1 MALKVL
7 VLRKRIEPL
16 QAELEQLRTA
26 ASSFEAREA
35 ELEQAIN
42 EAATDEEREV
52 VETLVSEFEQTR
64 ETNASE
70 QTRISGEA
78 DRRNR
83 SGRQGRKKRRARRRC
98 EEKERFCGEYIDQ
111 HQGNACPGRD
121 P

>member
-70 QTRISGEA
+70 QTRISGEIA
-78 DRRNR
+78 ELE
-83 SGRQGRKKRRARRRC
+83 RQIA
-98 EEKERFCGEYIDQ
+98 EI
-111 HQGNACPGRD
+111 
-121 P
+121 

>member
-35 ELEQAIN
+35 ELEQSIN

-52 VETLVSEFEQTR
+52 VETLVSDSSRRGKPTR
-64 ETNASE
+64 ASRPAY
-70 QTRISGEA
+70 QARSPSWRGRSRKSKRPARPQEA
-78 DRRNR
+78 P
-83 SGRQGRKKRRARRRC
+83 SPAQM
-98 EEKERFCGEYIDQ
+98 
-111 HQGNACPGRD
+111 
-121 P
+121 

>member
-26 ASSFEAREA
+26 ASSFEGREA

-52 VETLVSEFEQTR
+52 VERL
-64 ETNASE
+64 
-70 QTRISGEA
+70 
-78 DRRNR
+78 
-83 SGRQGRKKRRARRRC
+83 
-98 EEKERFCGEYIDQ
+98 
-111 HQGNACPGRD
+111 
-121 P
+121 

>member
-42 EAATDEEREV
+42 EAATDEERGV
-52 VETLVSEFEQTR
+52 VERL
-64 ETNASE
+64 
-70 QTRISGEA
+70 
-78 DRRNR
+78 
-83 SGRQGRKKRRARRRC
+83 
-98 EEKERFCGEYIDQ
+98 
-111 HQGNACPGRD
+111 
-121 P
+121 